1 MVKSAGHH
9 QTLSSQPGAVGMLS
23 RMGGRLISFYA
34 DDLADLLLEDF
45 LSETAQDLQRI
56 EKLTRKQYAEKETE
70 QLANNIL
77 QELADY

>member
-1 MVKSAGHH
+1 
-9 QTLSSQPGAVGMLS
+9 MLS